1 VSQLPPT
8 PKKAQAKQSSSEQ
21 GDAVRDILV
30 EAARTQLAAVTAA
43 TTFWAGWAEVADTY
57 AKNVGDE
64 LAKLDAEDGDMG
76 DLLGRITDLTRQYL
90 RDLTDLPTA
99 SVAHFNSQL
108 ETIGKRTTGRTRAAR
123 AKT

>member
-1 VSQLPPT
+1 MPGEDHSPGAVREVVTTLPPT
-8 PKKAQAKQSSSEQ
+8 PKKAQPNQSSSEQ

-43 TTFWAGWAEVADTY
+43 TTFWAGWADVADTY
-57 AKNVGDE
+57 AKNVSDE

-76 DLLGRITDLTRQYL
+76 H
-90 RDLTDLPTA
+90 LTDLPTA

-108 ETIGKRTTGRTRAAR
+108 ETIGKRTTQRTRAAR
-123 AKT
+123 AKP